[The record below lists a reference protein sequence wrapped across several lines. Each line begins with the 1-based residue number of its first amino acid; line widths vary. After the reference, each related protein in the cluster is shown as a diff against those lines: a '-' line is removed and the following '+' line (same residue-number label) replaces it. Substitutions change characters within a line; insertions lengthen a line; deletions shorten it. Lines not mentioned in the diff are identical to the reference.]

1 MEVTLK
7 ELATLLL
14 KLIEEGN
21 EERIRNLKTTISL
34 WNGQT
39 H

>member
-7 ELATLLL
+7 ELATLLATA
-14 KLIEEGN
+14 IEEGN

-34 WNGQT
+34 WNGKT
-39 H
+39 L